1 MKKIFSIIGALL
13 AGAAMFSCATP
24 EEPQP
29 ALGTTISVTPES
41 LEVAGKDGQATTL
54 EVTADGVWMAQAD
67 AWITVE
73 PMTGVGNTTVT
84 VKCADN
90 MDPEAPEELDAPRK
104 GEITFAVSKENVVV
118 VEVAQ
123 AGDPEKAAKKLPFTE
138 TFENGMGRFKVED
151 VVLPEGS
158 SYVWKADSYGGVAYM
173 KASGYVGAAKDAE
186 SYLVSP
192 VLDLTSE
199 SKAVVT
205 FDHTGKFFGDMVKEA
220 QLWVREEGADKWGK
234 QLEIT
239 GWMTGSDYVFVN
251 SGVIS
256 LEEYVGKRIQLGW
269 RYLSSPDA
277 AGTWEVNNI
286 KVYNPDTTTDTPE
299 PEEPET
305 PEEPE
310 EPEVVTATIS
320 EIAEAGKYK
329 VEGATILA
337 SYARGYL
344 LGDSTGKM
352 LAYLGADHGL
362 SLVAGDVV
370 TIEGSVSEYGGFFQF
385 VAGSTLT
392 KTGTAEVNHGEV
404 EVMDGA
410 AMDAYVTAPAIKY
423 VSYTGK
429 LAVSGSYFNVNIE
442 GAATA
447 MGSLQYPIEAEAISA
462 LNGKNITVT
471 GYAIGVSSGKYVNT
485 MVISVEEVAG
495 GEEPEPEPEI
505 TTSTFGAIT
514 EAGDYKVENAVV
526 VNVTLKG
533 YLLYD
538 GTGYAYVYVGSKTD
552 YVVGT
557 KMTVIG
563 TVSYYYDM
571 MQIAPTAV
579 EDVTT
584 VEGTHPEA
592 EVMDGAA
599 IDAYMSNPTYKYVKV
614 TGKLSV
620 GSYTNL
626 IVEGTTNTVSVSY
639 FDGDLSA
646 MNDKD
651 VTLYGYLGGS
661 NTTKG
666 YVTMY
671 LVSCEEVVAEPEEPE
686 NPEGGRLYWG
696 NDEFNDIY
704 VNALNSSSSEI
715 KAENILTAMTP
726 IEGKLTVDENG
737 FTYNGLTYALCDG
750 GKFKFGE
757 NQSLS
762 DPAGDKEIRLQLG
775 GAGKISTMKNILYFE
790 APAAGTLKI
799 DAVSSSK
806 DQVRP
811 LAIAIDGTEI
821 GQYDTVLQGA
831 EATGEIFTVD
841 CSAATAGSKIYIYS
855 ASGGMNIFSVEY
867 IY

>member
-220 QLWVREEGADKWGK
+220 QLWVREEGADKWGA
-234 QLEIT
+234 QLKIT

-256 LEEYVGKRIQLGW
+256 LEKYVGKKIQLGW
-269 RYLSSPDA
+269 RYLSSSDA

-299 PEEPET
+299 PEEPEEPET

-310 EPEVVTATIS
+310 PEPEVVTATIS

-344 LGDSTGKM
+344 VGDATGKM

-362 SLVAGDVV
+362 GLVAGDVV

-429 LAVSGSYFNVNIE
+429 LAVSGNYFNVNIE

-471 GYAIGVSSGKYVNT
+471 GYAIGVSGGKYVNT

-495 GEEPEPEPEI
+495 GEEPEPEPEPEI

-671 LVSCEEVVAEPEEPE
+671 LVSCEEVVAEPE

-696 NDEFNDIY
+696 SEDFAAIQAAVGNELNATTLANVVATDDLT
-704 VNALNSSSSEI
+704 VNAD
-715 KAENILTAMTP
+715 
-726 IEGKLTVDENG
+726 GV
-737 FTYNGLTYALCDG
+737 TYKGLELSIGG
-750 GKFKFGE
+750 GKFKFGTNYGLASQE
-757 NQSLS
+757 
-762 DPAGDKEIRLQLG
+762 GDKPTRIQVG
-775 GAGKISTMKNILYFE
+775 GTGKIADMKNMITFE
-790 APAAGTLKI
+790 VPAAGTLKI

-806 DQVRP
+806 EEVRP
-811 LAIAIDGTEI
+811 IAVAIDGTEI
-821 GQYDTVLQGA
+821 GQYDTVMQGQ
-831 EATGEIFTVD
+831 EASGEIFTID
-841 CSAATAGSKIYIYS
+841 CSAAKAGSTIYVYS
-855 ASGGMNIFSVEY
+855 AKSGVNFFSIEY

>member
-220 QLWVREEGADKWGK
+220 QLWVREEGADKWGA

-256 LEEYVGKRIQLGW
+256 LEKYVGKKIQLGW
-269 RYLSSPDA
+269 RYLSSSDA

-299 PEEPET
+299 PEEPEEPET
-305 PEEPE
+305 PEEP

-344 LGDSTGKM
+344 VGDATGKM
-352 LAYLGADHGL
+352 LAYLGVDHGL

-392 KTGTAEVNHGEV
+392 KTGTAEVNHGEA

-429 LAVSGSYFNVNIE
+429 LAVSGDYFNVNIE

-471 GYAIGVSSGKYVNT
+471 GYAIGVSGGRYVNT

-495 GEEPEPEPEI
+495 GEEPEEPE
-505 TTSTFGAIT
+505 TPEEPVVLAGTGEGT
-514 EAGDYKVENAVV
+514 EASPYDVTRALDIIAKGVYTSENVYTAGVV
-526 VNVTLKG
+526 SGVKEG
-533 YLLYD
+533 YNEQYGNATYYISVD
-538 GTGYAYVYVGSKTD
+538 GTNAAEL
-552 YVVGT
+552 
-557 KMTVIG
+557 TVFRG
-563 TVSYYYDM
+563 KYLES
-571 MQIAPTAV
+571 ANFTA
-579 EDVTT
+579 E
-584 VEGTHPEA
+584 
-592 EVMDGAA
+592 
-599 IDAYMSNPTYKYVKV
+599 NQVKV
-614 TGKLSV
+614 GDKVVICGALV
-620 GSYTNL
+620 DYN
-626 IVEGTTNTVSVSY
+626 GTAEINS
-639 FDGDLSA
+639 G
-646 MNDKD
+646 N
-651 VTLYGYLGGS
+651 
-661 NTTKG
+661 
-666 YVTMY
+666 Y
-671 LVSCEEVVAEPEEPE
+671 LVSIETVEVSEPEEPE

-775 GAGKISTMKNILYFE
+775 GTGKISTMKNILYFE

-855 ASGGMNIFSVEY
+855 ASSGMNIFSVEY

>member
-1 MKKIFSIIGALL
+1 MKKIFSIIAALL
-13 AGAAMFSCATP
+13 AGVMMFSCADQM
-24 EEPQP
+24 ED
-29 ALGTTISVTPES
+29 ALVLGTEISADTEKVEFKAEENEPVVVNVTSNGTWMVAAPQWLKVTPMMGEAGTTAVTITATDNMETVVKEDGS
-41 LEVAGKDGQATTL
+41 EVVEMAAPRAYDLIFAGEDASVKVSTGVDKETGEETFKYVQAT
-54 EVTADGVWMAQAD
+54 A
-67 AWITVE
+67 
-73 PMTGVGNTTVT
+73 T
-84 VKCADN
+84 VK
-90 MDPEAPEELDAPRK
+90 
-104 GEITFAVSKENVVV
+104 VSQV
-118 VEVAQ
+118 
-123 AGDPEKAAKKLPFTE
+123 GDPEKAKAIPVTIAEFNAAAEDATKYQLEGVITSIANDHYGNIYIEDE
-138 TFENGMGRFKVED
+138 TA
-151 VVLPEGS
+151 S
-158 SYVWKADSYGGVAYM
+158 TYIYGLYM
-173 KASGYVGAAKDAE
+173 K
-186 SYLVSP
+186 
-192 VLDLTSE
+192 SE
-199 SKAVVT
+199 
-205 FDHTGKFFGDMVKEA
+205 TGE
-220 QLWVREEGADKWGK
+220 L
-234 QLEIT
+234 
-239 GWMTGSDYVFVN
+239 
-251 SGVIS
+251 
-256 LEEYVGKRIQLGW
+256 
-269 RYLSSPDA
+269 
-277 AGTWEVNNI
+277 I
-286 KVYNPDTTTDTPE
+286 KYDVTTTLGLKVGDTLVVEGTRGSYKDTIEMIGALYVSHTPGE
-299 PEEPET
+299 GGET

-310 EPEVVTATIS
+310 PEPEVVTATIS

-344 LGDSTGKM
+344 VGDATGKI

-392 KTGTAEVNHGEV
+392 KTGTAEVNHGEA

-429 LAVSGSYFNVNIE
+429 LAVSGNYFNVNIE

-471 GYAIGVSSGKYVNT
+471 GYAIGVSGGKYVNT

-495 GEEPEPEPEI
+495 GEEPEPEPEPEI

-671 LVSCEEVVAEPEEPE
+671 LVSCEEVVAEPE

-696 NDEFNDIY
+696 SEDFAAIQAAVGNELNATTLANVVATDDLT
-704 VNALNSSSSEI
+704 VNAD
-715 KAENILTAMTP
+715 
-726 IEGKLTVDENG
+726 GV
-737 FTYNGLTYALCDG
+737 TYKGLELSIGG
-750 GKFKFGE
+750 GKFKFGTNYGLASQE
-757 NQSLS
+757 
-762 DPAGDKEIRLQLG
+762 GDKPTRIQVG
-775 GAGKISTMKNILYFE
+775 GTGKIADMKNMITFE
-790 APAAGTLKI
+790 VPAAGTLKI

-806 DQVRP
+806 DEVHP
-811 LAIAIDGTEI
+811 IAVAIDGTEI
-821 GQYDTVLQGA
+821 GQYDTVMQGQ
-831 EATGEIFTVD
+831 EASGEIFTID
-841 CSAATAGSKIYIYS
+841 CSAAKAGSTIYVYS
-855 ASGGMNIFSVEY
+855 AKSGVNFFSIEY